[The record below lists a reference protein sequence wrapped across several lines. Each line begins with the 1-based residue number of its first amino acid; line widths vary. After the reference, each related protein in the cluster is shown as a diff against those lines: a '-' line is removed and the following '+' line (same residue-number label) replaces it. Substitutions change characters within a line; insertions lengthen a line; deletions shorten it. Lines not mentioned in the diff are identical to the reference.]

1 MSQAGGGVGG
11 MNRAGCRWWRLAV
24 FLAGAVL
31 APGGVATAEVAA
43 VEVAMRATNPD
54 SPVADAAQ
62 RGDLAAVRLL
72 LRDGADVNAA
82 QGDGMTALHWAAE
95 RGNRELAEVLLYAG
109 ARVDAGTRIGH
120 YTPLH
125 LAARAAHG
133 QVVTLLLDAGADPEA
148 RTTNSGASALH
159 LAAGAGDPSVID
171 GLVKAGADV
180 NAREAAWGQTPL
192 IFAAANNRTDA
203 IGALLDAGADPSL
216 AAYSVDVEERANA
229 DQAAERRLDEF
240 LATFKEKEGG
250 GTDWQPTPRQVQAA
264 IEASREIQRKW
275 PDVPDPADDNAQAA
289 EGESAEEGGEG
300 EEGESAEEGGEGD
313 AGEDAEEGAAAA
325 DDPATEA
332 VDTLA
337 AATGTA
343 TAETAE
349 AAAAAASES
358 PETAAAE
365 FDTTGAESPA
375 DEEPRPMSYAQ
386 LVGSWGGLTPLL
398 HAVRQGHG
406 AAAEVLLA
414 GGADIDRPSEGDGTT
429 PLLMAAVNGQFDLVL
444 WLIDRGADPNAAST
458 AGATPLFA
466 VLERQWAPRASYAH
480 PTEHEQQAATHLD
493 VLEALLD
500 AGADPNTRLKSHLWY
515 MEYTFGV
522 LRGSGINL
530 QGATP
535 FWRAAYALD
544 VDAMRLLKEHGADP
558 NIATMKPPQRRRRT
572 PASEQEEEK
581 VEGEEEQAAE
591 GEEQAEAEAAEVA
604 EAPKPEGAKAAEAA
618 ESEPAPTKGNAEAE
632 PVAEEGE
639 EPRPGARE
647 AEEDLS
653 GVPPVAVGGSHI
665 YPIHA
670 ASGVGYGQSFA
681 GNAHRHVPD
690 NWLAAVRFLVEEC
703 GAEVNV
709 RDANAYT
716 ALHHAASRGDSELV
730 LYLVE
735 HGADVT
741 VVSRRGQTTA
751 DMANGPIQRLQPF
764 PATVALLEE
773 LGSKNNHKCLSC

>member
-1 MSQAGGGVGG
+1 MKRPA
-11 MNRAGCRWWRLAV
+11 M
-24 FLAGAVL
+24 GALVL
-31 APGGVATAEVAA
+31 ILGLGAFAAPDAPATPA
-43 VEVAMRATNPD
+43 PD
-54 SPVADAAQ
+54 GPVADAAQ
-62 RGDLAAVRLL
+62 RGDLEAVRRL

-95 RGNRELAEVLLYAG
+95 HGDPELGEVLIYAG

-133 QVVTLLLDAGADPEA
+133 RVVGLLLEAGSDPDA
-148 RTTNSGASALH
+148 RTTNSGTSPLH
-159 LAAGAGDPSVID
+159 LAAAAGDPTVV
-171 GLVKAGADV
+171 GALVEAGADV
-180 NAREAAWGQTPL
+180 NGREAAWGQTPL
-192 IFAAANNRTDA
+192 IFAAANNRAEA
-203 IGALLDAGADPSL
+203 IRMLLDAGADPSL
-216 AAYSVDVEERANA
+216 PAHSVDVEERARA

-240 LATFKEKEGG
+240 LAAFKEKEGG

-275 PDVPDPADDNAQAA
+275 PDVPDPADDGEEDE
-289 EGESAEEGGEG
+289 EGEEGEG
-300 EEGESAEEGGEGD
+300 EEGEGEEDPQDEEGES
-313 AGEDAEEGAAAA
+313 EDEA
-325 DDPATEA
+325 DDAKDEA
-332 VDTLA
+332 DEE
-337 AATGTA
+337 
-343 TAETAE
+343 AE
-349 AAAAAASES
+349 
-358 PETAAAE
+358 
-365 FDTTGAESPA
+365 PA

-386 LVGSWGGLTPLL
+386 LVGAWGGLTPLL
-398 HAVRQGHG
+398 HAVRQGHR
-406 AAAEVLLA
+406 AAAEALLA
-414 GGADIDRPSEGDGTT
+414 GGADIHQPSAGDGTS
-429 PLLMAAVNGQFDLVL
+429 PLLMAAVNGQFDLAL
-444 WLIDRGADPNAAST
+444 WLIERGADTDAASE

-493 VLEALLD
+493 VVQALLE
-500 AGADPNTRLKSHLWY
+500 AGADPNPRLSSHLWY

-522 LRGSGINL
+522 LRGSGINMK
-530 QGATP
+530 GATP

-558 NIATMKPPQRRRRT
+558 NIATMKPPERRRRP
-572 PASEQEEEK
+572 PASEEEE
-581 VEGEEEQAAE
+581 ETAEEEGAE
-591 GEEQAEAEAAEVA
+591 TEE
-604 EAPKPEGAKAAEAA
+604 
-618 ESEPAPTKGNAEAE
+618 PTKGNAEGESSEDEAE
-632 PVAEEGE
+632 PPAREERDGE
-639 EPRPGARE
+639 E
-647 AEEDLS
+647 DSS
-653 GVPPVAVGGSHI
+653 GVPPIPVGGPHI
-665 YPIHA
+665 HPIHA

-681 GNAHRHVPD
+681 GNAHRHVPG

-703 GAEVNV
+703 GAEVNA

-716 ALHHAASRGDSELV
+716 ALHHAASRGDNDLI
-730 LYLVE
+730 LFLVE